1 MRAERRET
9 LLKNEIKKK
18 KKRLQILWL
27 RVEHIPKTNA
37 EVGPMFNL
45 P

>member
-9 LLKNEIKKK
+9 LLKNEIKK